1 MSGGTSTLWRTS
13 LCGVV
18 MALSVFG
25 TGCAIEN
32 VDAGD
37 ADENTAEAQAD
48 VTLSMPVLGGAIEK
62 PTSPVTGHDTKVTG
76 QAKSPTSKLDE
87 VVEPQPE
94 PWHPD
99 SRAGSDDPEDAKLST
114 SPDRSDDHK

>member
-25 TGCAIEN
+25 TGCAI
-32 VDAGD
+32 DTGD
-37 ADENTAEAQAD
+37 ADEDTAEAQAD
-48 VTLSMPVLGGAIEK
+48 VTISMPSLGGSLKK
-62 PTSPVTGHDTKVTG
+62 PTSPLGGHVGKVTE
-76 QAKSPTSKLDE
+76 QAKSPTSKLDD

-99 SRAGSDDPEDAKLST
+99 SRHEF
-114 SPDRSDDHK
+114 RS